1 MGADNM
7 TPIETLKVTRRKALD
22 NALRAACSEKRSAHE
37 AHARACDKIIDALRR
52 EDRETAARRRIW
64 SSCAA

>member
-1 MGADNM
+1 M
-7 TPIETLKVTRRKALD
+7 ALD

-52 EDRETAARRRIW
+52 EDRESAARRRIW
-64 SSCAA
+64 SSCAATA